1 LWTITLM
8 ILLYR
13 FYWTGDNMY
22 DDNDQSANPA
32 VTSSSSS
39 SSSSAILG
47 KSRSTSSASR
57 SVLAPNNSPAVVAA
71 ATEEEE
77 PPFVVAYAVSFI
89 KCGDFRTQSAD
100 LTDASLILR
109 HSIHQISI
117 RNPLSKSRYDYKMY
131 ALVHRQAVDCFTEL
145 NERTGFEVIVVDSP
159 VRTDE
164 IRGDTLR
171 KNIHRELCCGAD
183 EFIKLYAYSMLPHDI
198 VVHVDIDFAFYKPMD
213 DLFDALRYDKD
224 SVLGRAARAR
234 IHLERPEIGLPDR
247 IDAFLTK
254 DWPQVAPG
262 KFPAAYQAGFLVA
275 RRDPALLEDMLEVIR
290 EGNYTAGWGY
300 GTGWGLAGYSGWVG
314 AMAMQGTVY
323 SCRVVE
329 SFHPSFCWYWHL
341 NRFFWSHFVS
351 AGFVAYFYD
360 IIRPNTAVELNQCRY
375 NHMGMDVRYRHPPNF
390 RPSLPGVGGCRN
402 GAKQCE
408 DCMVT
413 DPKVT
418 CVRSCLLCEASQT
431 SNLVIATI
439 TGYLQRPLHHV
450 PQALAVHGPGRAKGQ
465 VARRGTRL
473 GH

>member
-1 LWTITLM
+1 MLPRRSSAELSARWYNYPFRRFGRITQAGEVLWTITMM

-13 FYWTGDNMY
+13 FYWPVDMY
-22 DDNDQSANPA
+22 NDNDQSATPV
-32 VTSSSSS
+32 VT
-39 SSSSAILG
+39 
-47 KSRSTSSASR
+47 STSSPRRNALTPNNNNAQAQLDSR
-57 SVLAPNNSPAVVAA
+57 SNGSSPTA
-71 ATEEEE
+71 ATAASKEEE
-77 PPFVVAYAVSFI
+77 PFVVAYAVSFI

-109 HSIHQISI
+109 HSIHQISS
-117 RNPLSKSRYDYKMY
+117 RNSLSKSRYDYKMY

-164 IRGDTLR
+164 IRGETLR

-183 EFIKLYAYSMLPHDI
+183 EFIKLYAYSMLPHEI

-224 SVLGRAARAR
+224 SVLGQAARAR

-275 RRDPALLEDMLEVIR
+275 RRDPALLEEMLEVIR

-314 AMAMQGTVY
+314 AMAMQGKDY

-329 SFHPSFCWYWHL
+329 SFHPTLCWHWHL
-341 NRFFWSHFVS
+341 NRFFSGPHFVFTTTS
-351 AGFVAYFYD
+351 THHIAGFVAYFYD

-418 CVRSCLLCEASQT
+418 
-431 SNLVIATI
+431 
-439 TGYLQRPLHHV
+439 
-450 PQALAVHGPGRAKGQ
+450 
-465 VARRGTRL
+465 
-473 GH
+473 